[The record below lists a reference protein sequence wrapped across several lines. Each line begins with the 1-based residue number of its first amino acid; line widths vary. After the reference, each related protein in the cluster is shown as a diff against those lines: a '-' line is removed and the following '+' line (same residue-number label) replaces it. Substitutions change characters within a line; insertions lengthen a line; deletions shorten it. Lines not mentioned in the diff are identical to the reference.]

1 MNREVEKTSRRV
13 NKIEETITHLKTIK
27 IFNLKSYM
35 KNKFQNDNYNYKK
48 SMTSILRKKD
58 MSSPL
63 SEFLSIVVL
72 IIIMWVGG
80 KMALSDS
87 VIQPEVFIGFVAIF
101 SQIIPPA
108 KSFTTALYLIQKGNA
123 SAERIN
129 EILEIKNI
137 ENINSG

>member
-1 MNREVEKTSRRV
+1 
-13 NKIEETITHLKTIK
+13 
-27 IFNLKSYM
+27 
-35 KNKFQNDNYNYKK
+35 
-48 SMTSILRKKD
+48 MTSILRKKD

-63 SEFLSIVVL
+63 SEFLSILVL

-87 VIQPEVFIGFVAIF
+87 GIQPEVFIGFVAIF

-108 KSFTTALYLIQKGNA
+108 KSFTNALYLIQKGNA

-137 ENINSG
+137 DETVSSDISTLSTILMT